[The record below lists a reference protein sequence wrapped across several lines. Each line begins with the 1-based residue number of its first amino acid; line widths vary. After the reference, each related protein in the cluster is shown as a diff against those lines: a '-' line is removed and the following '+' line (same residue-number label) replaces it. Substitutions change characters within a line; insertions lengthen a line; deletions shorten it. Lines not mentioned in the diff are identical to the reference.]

1 MGQVNDFGVSEGK
14 VSKRKHMTWSLIGFQ
29 PILGERADGETRPKS
44 RNRMGC
50 NTTVG
55 IAAPSN
61 IAYIGKF
68 QMHPKL
74 PWLGSSPS

>member
-44 RNRMGC
+44 REQNGM
-50 NTTVG
+50 
-55 IAAPSN
+55 
-61 IAYIGKF
+61 
-68 QMHPKL
+68 
-74 PWLGSSPS
+74 